1 MAESRNKNLIKAIS
15 NALVNGKIT
24 TAGVLVPDIV
34 EDTTPQLGGN
44 LDVNGSDIV
53 STSDANIDI
62 LPNGAGKVNLDGNG
76 STGGIT
82 VSDGLIE
89 MRTGT
94 GSVASID
101 MYCEVNNAHKVTIK
115 PPAHANYSGNVTFQL
130 PSSNGTNGY
139 VLQTN
144 GSGVTSWVAQTGGD
158 VVDDTSPQL
167 GGNLDLNGNDIQLDG
182 TDAFIDFLPSFE
194 NIRIRNTNSSG
205 SGNFIN
211 IESVGAIQLR
221 HWTGSGTENMLIA
234 NGDGSVDIY
243 YDNSKKFETT
253 NTGVQTTGTL
263 SINGAYTFPTTDG
276 NSAQVLTTDGSG
288 SLSFASVGS
297 LAGAGIQN
305 VSDDTSPQLG
315 GNLDLNS
322 NNITGTGNISTT
334 GTISLTNTTTD
345 DTLLLTTT
353 EDSSTAAPVL
363 TFKRNSG
370 SPADADYIG
379 QLKFKGE
386 NDADQEV
393 IYAKIT
399 GKISDASDTTED
411 GLIEFALRKAGA
423 NNIGAR
429 LTSTELKLINGTGL
443 EVAGLTYPTADGS
456 ADQVLTT
463 NGSGTL
469 SFADAASS
477 AATPYQYTATAGQ
490 TSFTGSDDNGNTL
503 AYTAGKTLVYQNGVL
518 LTPVDDYTASSGN
531 SVVLQTG
538 ADVNDVIIIAAL
550 GTATA
555 TVNSASTSNVLYE
568 HANSINSAY
577 SITSGNNAMSAGP
590 ITVESGGSVT
600 VPTGSSWVVV

>member
-34 EDTTPQLGGN
+34 EDTSPQLGGN

-53 STSDANIDI
+53 STSDGNIDI

-182 TDAFIDFLPSFE
+182 TDAFIDFLTGFE
-194 NIRIRNTNSSG
+194 NIRIRNTNTSG

-334 GTISLTNTTTD
+334 GTMSLTNTTTN

-393 IYAKIT
+393 VYAKIT

-477 AATPYQYTATAGQ
+477 GATPYQYTATAGQ

-503 AYTAGKTLVYQNGVL
+503 SYTAGKTLVYQNGVL

-531 SVVLQTG
+531 SVVLVT
-538 ADVNDVIIIAAL
+538 AAELNDVIIIAAL

-555 TVNSASTSNVLYE
+555 TVNSSSTSNVLYE

>member
-182 TDAFIDFLPSFE
+182 TAAFIDFLPSFE
-194 NIRIRNTNSSG
+194 NIRIRNTNTSG

-276 NSAQVLTTDGSG
+276 NSAQVLTTDGNG

-305 VSDDTSPQLG
+305 VSDDSSPQLG

-322 NNITGTGNISTT
+322 NNITGTGNITTT
-334 GTISLTNTTTD
+334 GTMSLTNTTTN

-393 IYAKIT
+393 VYAKIT

-411 GLIEFALRKAGA
+411 GLIEFALRKAGS

-429 LTSTELKLINGTGL
+429 LTSTELQLLNGTGL

-469 SFADAASS
+469 SFADAAGS

-490 TSFTGSDDNGNTL
+490 TTFSGSDANGNTL
-503 AYTAGKTLVYQNGVL
+503 SYDSGKTLVYQNGVL
-518 LTPVDDYTASSGN
+518 LTPVDDYTATSG
-531 SVVLQTG
+531 STVILQT
-538 ADVNDVIIIAAL
+538 AAELNDVIIIAAL

-555 TVNSASTSNVLYE
+555 SVNSASTTNVLYE
-568 HANSINSAY
+568 HANSISSAY
-577 SITSGNNAMSAGP
+577 SISSGNNALSAGP
-590 ITVESGGSVT
+590 ITVETGGSVL

>member
-34 EDTTPQLGGN
+34 EDVTPQLGGN

-53 STSDANIDI
+53 STSDGNIDI

-130 PSSNGTNGY
+130 PPSNGTNGY

-167 GGNLDLNGNDIQLDG
+167 GGNLDINGNDIQLDG
-182 TDAFIDFLPSFE
+182 TAAFIDFLPSFE
-194 NIRIRNTNSSG
+194 NIRIRNTNTSG

-276 NSAQVLTTDGSG
+276 NSAQVLTTNGSG
-288 SLSFASVGS
+288 VLSFASVGS

-305 VSDDTSPQLG
+305 ISDDTSPQLG
-315 GNLDLNS
+315 GNLDVVTHSIVSTS
-322 NNITGTGNISTT
+322 NRDINITPNGAGKV
-334 GTISLTNTTTD
+334 
-345 DTLLLTTT
+345 
-353 EDSSTAAPVL
+353 VL
-363 TFKRNSG
+363 
-370 SPADADYIG
+370 
-379 QLKFKGE
+379 
-386 NDADQEV
+386 
-393 IYAKIT
+393 
-399 GKISDASDTTED
+399 D
-411 GLIEFALRKAGA
+411 GL
-423 NNIGAR
+423 
-429 LTSTELKLINGTGL
+429 S
-443 EVAGLTYPTADGS
+443 YPTSDGS

-463 NGSGTL
+463 NGSGVL

-490 TSFTGSDDNGNTL
+490 TSFSGSDDNGNTL

-518 LTPVDDYTASSGN
+518 LTPADDYTASSGN
-531 SVVLQTG
+531 SVVLVT
-538 ADVNDVIIIAAL
+538 AAELNDVIIIAAL

-555 TVNSASTSNVLYE
+555 TVNSNVTTNVLYE

-577 SITSGNNAMSAGP
+577 SITSGNNAMSSGP